1 MPERQWSQGAA
12 LAALSGLEHMGSARL
27 LAALEG
33 RTPAAVV
40 AWLRSGGA
48 PAGIARAEAAGWRAE
63 LDRFDVSA
71 AEAALA
77 ENGIHASWAGSPDHP
92 GFLNDDVGPA
102 PVLFRRGHPID
113 ESAPAVAIV
122 CTRRA
127 SGVGREI
134 ARELGLGLAEAGVM
148 VVSGLALGID
158 GAAHEGA
165 LLTDGAPPLA
175 FVGGGADVVYPK
187 RHHDLWRRMVERGTV
202 ASEAPPG
209 SPPLPWRFPARNRLI
224 AAAADIVVV
233 VESRAAGGS
242 LLTVNEA
249 IRRDRQVMA
258 VPGSLRNPAAAGA
271 NALLADGCAPVLDVD
286 DVLTALGLSGA
297 ERTARREPGGP
308 TSPGVG
314 DRSPAAGRV
323 LDSCDD
329 GPASIDE
336 LVARTGL
343 GVTEVLAAVSELL
356 VAEAVVDDG
365 ARIRH
370 R

>member
-1 MPERQWSQGAA
+1 MPDRRWSDGAA
-12 LAALSGLEHMGSARL
+12 LAALAGLEHMGPARL
-27 LAALEG
+27 LAALGG
-33 RTPAAVV
+33 RSPSAAV
-40 AWLRSGGA
+40 AWMRGGGA
-48 PAGIARAEAAGWRAE
+48 IGGVEPAQTTAWRLA
-63 LDRFDVSA
+63 LDRFDA
-71 AEAALA
+71 AGADAAMA
-77 ENGIHASWAGSPDHP
+77 AMAMHATWVGAPDHP
-92 GFLNDDVGPA
+92 TFMTDDVGPA
-102 PVLFRRGHPID
+102 PALFRRGLPID

-122 CTRRA
+122 GTRRA
-127 SGVGREI
+127 SGIGREV
-134 ARELGLGLAEAGVM
+134 ARELGLGLAEAGVT

-165 LLTDGAPPLA
+165 LAANGAPPLA

-187 RHHDLWRRMVERGTV
+187 RHHDLWRHMVERGTV

-209 SPPLPWRFPARNRLI
+209 GRPVPWRFPARNRLI

-271 NALLADGCAPVLDVD
+271 NALLADGCAPVLDID
-286 DVLTALGLSGA
+286 DVLAALGLSSA
-297 ERTARREPGGP
+297 QRAVRREAGGSVAPGAA
-308 TSPGVG
+308 
-314 DRSPAAGRV
+314 DRSPEARQV
-323 LDSCDD
+323 LASCDD

-343 GVTEVLAAVSELL
+343 AVGAVLAAVSELL
-356 VAEAVVDDG
+356 VAEVVVDDG
-365 ARIRH
+365 ARVR
-370 R
+370 RR